1 MIFHPCHGLAFRCS
15 EMKTAVPRLFV
26 ILVVSLIGSA
36 SAQSK
41 PPEDYRPLLPAVKEK
56 MWNID
61 PNVGYAVKDI
71 GNGMYVISD
80 NGWQSAWLVTNDGV
94 IVFDAPETFGKYIPA
109 EVAKV
114 TNKPI
119 KMLIHSHQH
128 RDHIG
133 GSPAFKDIKGLQIVA
148 TDSVARFLKEQN
160 DPERLIPNV
169 TFGSEKTIKM
179 GSKTVQLT
187 RHFYHSQEGDLFIY
201 VPEAKFLMAIDCV
214 TPGYAP
220 FMGFDL
226 TTNFGEYL
234 KVFDQLLAYKFD
246 TFVGG
251 HLTNIGN
258 RADVETAKEFAF
270 DVYHTVKRIHNS
282 MDQKGYAAEI
292 AQKVGWEPK
301 FVIFK
306 EILDKVTQDAV
317 AELVPRWKDR
327 FAAADVF
334 MESHVQTALIYV
346 RWDDK
351 L

>member
-1 MIFHPCHGLAFRCS
+1 
-15 EMKTAVPRLFV
+15 MKTRLFA
-26 ILVVSLIGSA
+26 ILFVPLIGSTIA
-36 SAQSK
+36 EIK
-41 PPEDYRPLLPAVKEK
+41 PPDAYAPLLPAVKEK
-56 MWNID
+56 MWKID
-61 PNVGYAVKDI
+61 PKVGYAVKDI
-71 GNGMYVISD
+71 GSGVFVISD

-94 IVFDAPETFGKYIPA
+94 IVFDAPETFGKYIPS

-119 KMLIHSHQH
+119 KMLIYSHQH

-148 TDSVARFLKEQN
+148 TDSVAKYLREQK
-160 DPERLIPNV
+160 DPERLIPTV
-169 TFGSEKTIKM
+169 TFGGEKTIKM
-179 GSKTVQLT
+179 GGKTVQLT

-201 VPEAKFLMAIDCV
+201 IPEAKFLMAIDCV

-251 HLTNIGN
+251 HLTDIGT
-258 RADVETAKEFAF
+258 RSDVETAKEFAF

-282 MDQKGYAAEI
+282 IDQQAIAQET
-292 AQKVGWEPK
+292 AQKVGWDPK

-306 EILDKVTQDAV
+306 QILDKVSQDAV

-327 FAAADVF
+327 LAMADVF
-334 MESHVQTALIYV
+334 MDSHVMTALIYV

>member
-1 MIFHPCHGLAFRCS
+1 MY
-15 EMKTAVPRLFV
+15 RLPL
-26 ILVVSLIGSA
+26 ILFISGITSA
-36 SAQSK
+36 SAQIK
-41 PPEDYRPLLPAVKEK
+41 PPEAYAPLLPAVKEK
-56 MWNID
+56 MWKID
-61 PNVGYAVKDI
+61 PKVGYAVKDI
-71 GNGMYVISD
+71 GNGVYVISD
-80 NGWQSAWLVTNDGV
+80 NGWQSAWLVTTDGV
-94 IVFDAPETFGKYIPA
+94 IVFDAPETFGKHIPS

-119 KMLIHSHQH
+119 KMLIYSHQH

-148 TDSVARFLKEQN
+148 TDTVTKYLKEQK

-169 TFGSEKTIKM
+169 TFGSEKTIEM
-179 GSKTVQLT
+179 GGKTVQLT

-201 VPEAKFLMAIDCV
+201 VPDAKFLMAIDCV

-234 KVFDQLLAYKFD
+234 KVFDQLLAYDFNA
-246 TFVGG
+246 FVGG
-251 HLTNIGN
+251 HLTDIGT
-258 RADVETAKEFAF
+258 RADVETAREFAF

-282 MDQKGYAAEI
+282 IDHQAIVAEV
-292 AQKVGWEPK
+292 AQKIGPDAK

-306 EILDKVTQDAV
+306 TILDKVIQSAV
-317 AELVPRWKDR
+317 AELTPRWKDR
-327 FAAADVF
+327 LAAADVF
-334 MESHVQTALIYV
+334 MESHVMTALIYV

>member
-1 MIFHPCHGLAFRCS
+1 MC
-15 EMKTAVPRLFV
+15 KLFV
-26 ILVVSLIGSA
+26 ILFVSMIGSA
-36 SAQSK
+36 SAQIK
-41 PPEDYRPLLPAVKEK
+41 PPEAYGPLLPSVKAK
-56 MWNID
+56 IWQID
-61 PNVGYAVKDI
+61 PSVGYAVKDV
-71 GNGMYVISD
+71 GNGVYVISD

-94 IVFDAPETFGKYIPA
+94 IVFDAPETLGKHIPS

-119 KMLIHSHQH
+119 KMLIYSHQH

-148 TDSVARFLKEQN
+148 TDSVAKYLEEQK

-179 GSKTVQLT
+179 GGKIVQLT
-187 RHFYHSQEGDLFIY
+187 RHFYHSQDGDLFIY
-201 VPEAKFLMAIDCV
+201 VPEAKFLMAVDCV

-251 HLTNIGN
+251 HLTGIGS

-282 MDQKGYAAEI
+282 VDQQAIAQET
-292 AQKVGWEPK
+292 AQKVGWDPK

-306 EILDKVTQDAV
+306 QILDKVTQDAV

-327 FAAADVF
+327 LAAADVF
-334 MESHVQTALIYV
+334 IDSHVVTALIYV

>member
-1 MIFHPCHGLAFRCS
+1 
-15 EMKTAVPRLFV
+15 MKTAILTLFV
-26 ILVVSLIGSA
+26 LLFVSVIGTA
-36 SAQSK
+36 SAQIK
-41 PPEDYRPLLPAVKEK
+41 PPEDYGPLLPAVKEK
-56 MWNID
+56 MWKID
-61 PNVGYAVKDI
+61 PKVGYAVKDI
-71 GNGMYVISD
+71 GNGVYVISD

-94 IVFDAPETFGKYIPA
+94 IVFDAPETFGKQIPF

-119 KMLIHSHQH
+119 KMLIYSHQH

-133 GSPAFKDIKGLQIVA
+133 GSPAFRDIKGLQIVA
-148 TDSVARFLKEQN
+148 TDSVAKYLKEQR

-179 GSKTVQLT
+179 GGKTVQLT
-187 RHFYHSQEGDLFIY
+187 RHCYHSQEGDLFIY
-201 VPEAKFLMAIDCV
+201 VPEARFLMAIDCV

-251 HLTNIGN
+251 HLTDIGA
-258 RADVETAKEFAF
+258 RGDVETAKEFAF
-270 DVYHTVKRIHNS
+270 DVYNTVKRIHNS
-282 MDQKGYAAEI
+282 MDQKAYASEI
-292 AQKVGWEPK
+292 AQKVGWDPK

-327 FAAADVF
+327 LAMANVF

>member
-1 MIFHPCHGLAFRCS
+1 M
-15 EMKTAVPRLFV
+15 FV
-26 ILVVSLIGSA
+26 ILFVSMITSA
-36 SAQSK
+36 SAQIK
-41 PPEDYRPLLPAVKEK
+41 PPEAYAPLLPAVKEK
-56 MWNID
+56 IWKLD

-94 IVFDAPETFGKYIPA
+94 IVLDAPETFGKYIPS

-119 KMLIHSHQH
+119 KMLIYSHQH

-148 TDSVARFLKEQN
+148 TDSVARYLKEQK
-160 DPERLIPNV
+160 DPERLVPNV
-169 TFGSEKTIKM
+169 AFGSEKTIKM
-179 GSKTVQLT
+179 GGKTVELT
-187 RHFYHSQEGDLFIY
+187 RHYYHSQEGDLFIY

-234 KVFDQLLAYKFD
+234 KVFDQLLAYDFH

-251 HLTNIGN
+251 HLTDIGT

-270 DVYHTVKRIHNS
+270 DVYHTVKRIHNG
-282 MDQKGYAAEI
+282 MDQKAYAAEI
-292 AQKVGWEPK
+292 AQKVGLDTK

-306 EILDKVTQDAV
+306 QILDKVAQDAV

-327 FAAADVF
+327 LAAADVF